1 MTTTY
6 ARMFQKRYT
15 TAAATLASVT
25 LESGEFMLDLT
36 TGHIYCPVT
45 GGSGFNTEKPF
56 RRDGMLASPTAVADN
71 EIPRWDGTDGYTTQ
85 PSGLKILD
93 GSAGSLNPTGS
104 KTLVWTASVTLA
116 GTDGKTLT
124 INDTAAISGTNTGDQ
139 TITLTG
145 DVTGSGTASFAATI
159 ANGAVT
165 LAKMADMATSSL
177 IYRKTAGSGAPEV
190 NTLATLKTDLGLTGT
205 NSGDQTITLTGD
217 VTGSG
222 TGSFAATIANDA
234 VTYAKM
240 QNVSAT
246 DKLLGRATA
255 GAGDVEEI
263 TCTAFGR
270 SLIDDAAAGNARAT
284 LGVTQACIRVVKAS
298 FGDGTNVPAT
308 LTVVYAQAPV
318 SGTITKATIDSENTT
333 SSATVDIWKDTD
345 ANYPPTVAD
354 TIVASAKPTLSSA
367 NKSSDSTLAGWTTTV
382 TAGDWL
388 AFRLDTVSGATRVN
402 VQLEITT
409 NT

>member
-15 TAAATLASVT
+15 TVAATTGSIT
-25 LESGEFMLDLT
+25 LNAGEFMLDLT
-36 TGHIYCPVT
+36 TGELFCPIVD
-45 GGSGFNTEKPF
+45 GNAFNNEKPF
-56 RRDGMLASPTAVADN
+56 RRDGMLASPSAVADN

-85 PSGLKILD
+85 TSGIKIAD
-93 GSAGSLNPTGS
+93 ASAGTLAPTGS
-104 KTLVWTASVTLA
+104 KTLVWTASITLA

-145 DVTGSGTASFAATI
+145 DVTGSGT
-159 ANGAVT
+159 
-165 LAKMADMATSSL
+165 D
-177 IYRKTAGSGAPEV
+177 
-190 NTLATLKTDLGLTGT
+190 
-205 NSGDQTITLTGD
+205 
-217 VTGSG
+217 
-222 TGSFAATIANDA
+222 SFAATIANDA

-246 DKLLGRATA
+246 DKVLGRSTA

-270 SLIDDAAAGNARAT
+270 SLIDDPDASAARTT
-284 LGVTQACIRVVKAS
+284 LGLTQACIRTPRVT
-298 FGDGTNVPAT
+298 FGDGTSVPST
-308 LTVVYAQAPV
+308 GTVYYVQIPY

-367 NKSSDSTLAGWTTTV
+367 KKSSDSTLTGWNKTV

-409 NT
+409 ST